1 MNVEF
6 GTPEGY
12 VEPTHSVAT
21 QPVIASSHTADL
33 PPAVRV
39 PLAVDAFVPFSSTGH
54 RLVSKVKP
62 EGTTAQRFTPV
73 HILRCDSDDN
83 RDIICSSLKKIYG

>member
-21 QPVIASSHTADL
+21 QPVIADPRIVDL

-39 PLAVDAFVPFSSTGH
+39 PLAVDAFIPFRSPTPNNFQT
-54 RLVSKVKP
+54 LVHS
-62 EGTTAQRFTPV
+62 R
-73 HILRCDSDDN
+73 RCDSGDN
-83 RDIICSSLKKIYG
+83 RDIICSSLK